1 MLGRG
6 SKPQCP
12 VSPRQDTLLTVMLH
26 TATPEHVTGKKQ
38 VQCSLAYFQLMFM
51 YVGLLKH
58 NYSINQEPL
67 YA

>member
-1 MLGRG
+1 MY
-6 SKPQCP
+6 
-12 VSPRQDTLLTVMLH
+12 
-26 TATPEHVTGKKQ
+26 VTGKKQ
-38 VQCSLAYFQLMFM
+38 VQSGLFST

>member
-26 TATPEHVTGKKQ
+26 TATPEHVCDRKEAGS
-38 VQCSLAYFQLMFM
+38 VQSGLFST